1 MGSELVT
8 HLRQMYGAQN
18 VIATDVRSA
27 SPQMM
32 EEGPFQYL
40 DITQPDQLARLVIG
54 EVRYIR

>member
-1 MGSELVT
+1 MS

-54 EVRYIR
+54 EVRLLS